1 MPAFLAVRRT
11 PNLPTIQ
18 RSNNTAEKP
27 LLAPGI
33 SKKGIAG
40 VGMRDCRGESGSWGY
55 LPVLVRDQ
63 SEIEVFG
70 LTQFG
75 RQILRIAFALST
87 SRHPELAPR
96 YSSNKSFGSSRAISD
111 VSMSS
116 FTLGQASLIAIP
128 YKQGACRFGR

>member
-1 MPAFLAVRRT
+1 MPASLAVRRT

-75 RQILRIAFALST
+75 RQILRIAFALMLST
-87 SRHPELAPR
+87 SRHTEFAPR

-111 VSMSS
+111 VSM
-116 FTLGQASLIAIP
+116 
-128 YKQGACRFGR
+128 